1 MVMRFQEDFR
11 IRKAK
16 RRISFQAGSSRFS
29 CQKREKEEFSS
40 TRLTFKNEDIDTVLR
55 RYMNILL
62 MNLNAIKQNG
72 MKGEFSMK
80 L

>member
-11 IRKAK
+11 IRRAK
-16 RRISFQAGSSRFS
+16 RRLSFQAGSSRFS

-72 MKGEFSMK
+72 MKGESSMK
-80 L
+80 F